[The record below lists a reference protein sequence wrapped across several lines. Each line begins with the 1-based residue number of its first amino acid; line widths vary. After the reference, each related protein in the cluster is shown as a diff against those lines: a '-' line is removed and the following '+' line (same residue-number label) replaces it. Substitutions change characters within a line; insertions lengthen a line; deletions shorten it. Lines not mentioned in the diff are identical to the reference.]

1 MTSKPA
7 PPTKKN
13 AGAAASACTRITGK
27 NLIVKFTDVD
37 ISGDYRTFDFTEDFK
52 TVDLSAGKDEA
63 TCYGRTATEGSAS
76 FSGLYATDRISDVWA
91 ATGKDSEGFLEWYP
105 EGEVA
110 GSPVYRVNAIAE
122 SRGQSYPYQDAIE
135 IKIEFLFQ
143 ADQIVL
149 DVVTVP

>member
-1 MTSKPA
+1 
-7 PPTKKN
+7 
-13 AGAAASACTRITGK
+13 
-27 NLIVKFTDVD
+27 
-37 ISGDYRTFDFTEDFK
+37 
-52 TVDLSAGKDEA
+52 
-63 TCYGRTATEGSAS
+63 
-76 FSGLYATDRISDVWA
+76 
-91 ATGKDSEGFLEWYP
+91 
-105 EGEVA
+105 VA